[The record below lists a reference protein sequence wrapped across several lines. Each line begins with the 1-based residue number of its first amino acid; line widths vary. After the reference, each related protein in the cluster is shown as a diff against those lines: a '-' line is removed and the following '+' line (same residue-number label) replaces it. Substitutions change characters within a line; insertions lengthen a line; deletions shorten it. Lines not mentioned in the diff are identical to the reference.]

1 MAAGQRSKRILGVPD
16 EFWIAFVIMIG
27 IFLKLIYAINADP
40 SVAGY
45 GLGQWLESGGEEPHS
60 GTLGVIQYYCT
71 HRFLP
76 DFDPRLVSG
85 FVNPPLYSLISAVF
99 MGITHGLLG
108 WSTEVC
114 LHLLMCLNAFYVTA
128 ASFGGIRLLF
138 RYGIRGRAL
147 TVGILVLTFFP
158 GMYNLTAVI
167 GPEALAFMLTMLT
180 VTSAFDWFE
189 TRKKT
194 QMTGTAVLFGLAMMT
209 GYQAVMILP
218 LLGLIFYT
226 ALRDGRRYRAALP
239 DQLKRFGLISGT
251 MSLLWPVYNL
261 IRFGLPPF
269 SPEPVREAWQSLEGS
284 CSLLQRVLFPP
295 GGAFDSLHLIRNPQT
310 EYNIWA
316 QTFKTA
322 AVDYQ
327 AVDLSSGPGR
337 FFAGLILGLSIA
349 LCLLW
354 HLMWIRE
361 MIRNPVRQPLRLFL
375 AAGYL
380 SMLFL
385 YLVWCLARDSITAMT
400 FRLIPGIFFFP
411 LIGMSLGGEG
421 ASGDL
426 FHRIL
431 FRISS
436 WGALIFAAVT
446 AFTFGFFP

>member
-1 MAAGQRSKRILGVPD
+1 MA
-16 EFWIAFVIMIG
+16 
-27 IFLKLIYAINADP
+27 
-40 SVAGY
+40 
-45 GLGQWLESGGEEPHS
+45 
-60 GTLGVIQYYCT
+60 IQVYSSP
-71 HRFLP
+71 RF
-76 DFDPRLVSG
+76 
-85 FVNPPLYSLISAVF
+85 
-99 MGITHGLLG
+99 
-108 WSTEVC
+108 
-114 LHLLMCLNAFYVTA
+114 
-128 ASFGGIRLLF
+128 
-138 RYGIRGRAL
+138 
-147 TVGILVLTFFP
+147 
-158 GMYNLTAVI
+158 
-167 GPEALAFMLTMLT
+167 
-180 VTSAFDWFE
+180 
-189 TRKKT
+189 
-194 QMTGTAVLFGLAMMT
+194 
-209 GYQAVMILP
+209 
-218 LLGLIFYT
+218 
-226 ALRDGRRYRAALP
+226 
-239 DQLKRFGLISGT
+239 
-251 MSLLWPVYNL
+251 
-261 IRFGLPPF
+261 
-269 SPEPVREAWQSLEGS
+269 
-284 CSLLQRVLFPP
+284 
-295 GGAFDSLHLIRNPQT
+295 IRNPQT